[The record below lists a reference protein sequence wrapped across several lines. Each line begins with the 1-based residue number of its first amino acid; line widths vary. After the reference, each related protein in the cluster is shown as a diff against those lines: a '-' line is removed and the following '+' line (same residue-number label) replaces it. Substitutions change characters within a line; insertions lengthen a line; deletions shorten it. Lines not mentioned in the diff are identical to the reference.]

1 MAAVPLHRVVAT
13 RQQRQPHQLRAPL
26 NLAAALVQE
35 KVQYHQLIQ
44 VTKLAWP
51 HYGGNVMPLSGWAH
65 KPSKKKSP
73 GSLINTA
80 FALPGKGHAILAEV
94 ATYMNELCVQNATP
108 YTVTSAGV

>member
-1 MAAVPLHRVVAT
+1 MYPV
-13 RQQRQPHQLRAPL
+13 
-26 NLAAALVQE
+26 AALVQE

-51 HYGGNVMPLSGWAH
+51 HYGGIVMQRAH

-80 FALPGKGHAILAEV
+80 FAVPGKGHAILAEV

-108 YTVTSAGV
+108 CTP

>member
-1 MAAVPLHRVVAT
+1 MQ
-13 RQQRQPHQLRAPL
+13 QQRQLHQLHTPL
-26 NLAAALVQE
+26 PPVAALVQE

-51 HYGGNVMPLSGWAH
+51 HYGGIVMQWAH

-80 FALPGKGHAILAEV
+80 FAMPGKGHVILAEV

-108 YTVTSAGV
+108 YTAISAGV